1 MKSILDLLNRWAGK
15 HRISPGTSDR
25 TLINPSDSHEDDD
38 EIAETNATS
47 GEKEARATVRVRQAV
62 HVAAKTITGQR
73 SVRRVRTE
81 AKNEE
86 SMIIDAV
93 WVLGEDWCQLSS
105 VHEDPRVFIKVESGR
120 GPNFNDLV
128 NFGV

>member
-38 EIAETNATS
+38 EMAETNATS

-62 HVAAKTITGQR
+62 HVAAKISTGQR

-81 AKNEE
+81 AKNKE
-86 SMIIDAV
+86 SMIDVV
-93 WVLGEDWCQLSS
+93 WVLGRIGVKCE
-105 VHEDPRVFIKVESGR
+105 EPRVSFIGQKSRVGD
-120 GPNFNDLV
+120 DLISTTL
-128 NFGV
+128 